1 MLLVISPS
9 LHCIWLP
16 MCSTNFPWFFC
27 IFPCTCCVVTA
38 PSSCRSF
45 VWLCKFIP
53 TPSALT
59 LCPWLSASLSFA
71 LIQWTQVCSY
81 NIIYC
86 LLHLSSGHSG
96 HRTLHYAAIC
106 IPLHPEHPSGANGPV
121 LGSPLSD
128 SEGAILLLGIHLLH
142 GSSPPVLSVWPLHGL
157 CQSPGGV

>member
-1 MLLVISPS
+1 MGNISGNTGWKEGKEGFLLVCKSGEVPPDDTSLHSSHPQSQKLPCICHLVLVVVGDFPS
-9 LHCIWLP
+9 LHCTRLP
-16 MCSTNFPWFFC
+16 ICSYNFPWFFC
-27 IFPCTCCVVTA
+27 IFPCTFCVVTA

-86 LLHLSSGHSG
+86 LLHLSSGH
-96 HRTLHYAAIC
+96 RTLQQ
-106 IPLHPEHPSGANGPV
+106 V
-121 LGSPLSD
+121 
-128 SEGAILLLGIHLLH
+128 
-142 GSSPPVLSVWPLHGL
+142 
-157 CQSPGGV
+157 GGMV